1 MKKVIFFF
9 LLSLATMPLQLTAQV
24 NPQKGYVITNEGD
37 TSRSTRDAERYGW
50 IMGYNNANFNNKM
63 DNLLR

>member
-24 NPQKGYVITNEGD
+24 NPQKGYVITNEGNTIRGTID
-37 TSRSTRDAERYGW
+37 G
-50 IMGYNNANFNNKM
+50 IMGTEILIHFPEN
-63 DNLLR
+63 

>member
-37 TSRSTRDAERYGW
+37 TIRGTIDG
-50 IMGYNNANFNNKM
+50 IMVTEFLIRFPYNG
-63 DNLLR
+63 RI